1 MRSAAL
7 LAVVLFASCS
17 GESEDAIERD
27 IASFVAIVASSH
39 DADQGATFAR
49 AADALGLKPS
59 GDPPRA
65 TGTTGRH
72 RMELVLRRS
81 VMPLGPR
88 AWITWSIRGDT
99 GPVENALRAEL
110 GKPSGRGFGDE
121 DGWLLSGGGLIL
133 ERWAGRIDLTFS
145 PGPAQ
150 DALEDLARP
159 HLPSLASVEQRLR
172 QAGWRLMPPEV
183 ASSSGGR
190 RRVMPPSAGSHSPEY
205 RLIYAPDA
213 ARLLALSIEDATADG
228 AGIDAFLTAAGVPE
242 VRDAVAEATR
252 RIVPPGPAA
261 GCVAEGN
268 FFVVAQRSGAAS
280 HGTVTVWRRPFA
292 QWNTSIQQICARPQV
307 DLSSDTAPAG
317 S

>member
-1 MRSAAL
+1 MIPAAMRGATL
-7 LAVVLFASCS
+7 LAVILIASCS
-17 GESEDAIERD
+17 GEPEDAIERD
-27 IASFVAIVASSH
+27 ITSFVKIVSGSR
-39 DADQGATFAR
+39 DADLGATFPR
-49 AADALGLKPS
+49 AADALGLQPS

-65 TGTTGRH
+65 NGTTGKH

-81 VMPLGPR
+81 VMPTGPR

-99 GPVENALRAEL
+99 GPVDTALRTEL

-133 ERWAGRIDLTFS
+133 ERWTNRIDLTFS

-172 QAGWRLMPPEV
+172 QAGWHLMPPDV
-183 ASSSGGR
+183 TSSNGAR
-190 RRVMPPSAGSHSPEY
+190 RRVMPPSAGPQSPEY

-213 ARLLALSIEDATADG
+213 ARLLALSIEGATADV
-228 AGIDAFLTAAGVPE
+228 AGIDGFLTAAGVPE
-242 VRDAVAEATR
+242 VRNAVAEATR
-252 RIVPPGPAA
+252 RIASPGPAA

-268 FFVVAQRSGAAS
+268 FFVVAQRSGPAS
-280 HGTVTVWRRPFA
+280 PVTVTVWRRPFA
-292 QWNTSIQQICARPQV
+292 QWNTSIQQTCAK
-307 DLSSDTAPAG
+307 L
-317 S
+317 

>member
-7 LAVVLFASCS
+7 LGMMLLASCS
-17 GESEDAIERD
+17 GEPEDAIERD
-27 IASFVAIVASSH
+27 ITSFVKIVSSSH
-39 DADQGATFAR
+39 DADQGATFTR
-49 AADALGLKPS
+49 AVDALGLQRS
-59 GDPPRA
+59 GDSLSA

-72 RMELVLRRS
+72 RMELFLRRS
-81 VMPLGPR
+81 VMPMGPR

-99 GPVENALRAEL
+99 NAVEAALRAEL

-133 ERWAGRIDLTFS
+133 ERWTARIDLTFS

-150 DALEDLARP
+150 DALEDLARA
-159 HLPSLASVEQRLR
+159 HLPSLASVEERLR
-172 QAGWRLMPPEV
+172 RAGWRLMPP
-183 ASSSGGR
+183 AGPSSSVER

-205 RLIYAPDA
+205 RLIYAPSA

-228 AGIDAFLTAAGVPE
+228 TGTDGFLTAAGVPE

-252 RIVPPGPAA
+252 RIAPPGPAA

-268 FFVVAQRSGAAS
+268 FFVVAQRTGPTSP
-280 HGTVTVWRRPFA
+280 VRVRVWRRPFA
-292 QWNTSIQQICARPQV
+292 QWNTSIQQTC
-307 DLSSDTAPAG
+307 TASRAQ
-317 S
+317 